1 MKFFKTFAGIF
12 PFLIVFM
19 LLRCKTSLSSSVRL
33 RAKPQI
39 FQVLSHF
46 SNLQQIQ
53 SR

>member
-12 PFLIVFM
+12 PFLVVFM
-19 LLRCKTSLSSSVRL
+19 LLGCKTSLSSSVRL
-33 RAKPQI
+33 RAKTQI